1 MKGANKMRK
10 VFMYDLKKLII
21 PYSIYLG
28 IMSIICFSFMLSAER
43 ETYSSFIGM
52 ISAFMLLL
60 IFGTILYGFMYNKRK
75 ISADMYYSL
84 PVTKRQ
90 LFLGKYLAS
99 LVGILVLS
107 ILYIGICFIVFG
119 IAVGLKKM
127 SFELLPLEEQAMR
140 LLISSVLRLVFS
152 IPLFNFCLLFFYKA
166 NSLIDGIIYVSLGCA
181 IVYLIVEIFSCFI
194 LDFSY
199 FPSLPIFVFTHGID
213 QILYGSYFSVSE
225 EVITFYTMIYIL
237 YALLGYGLIAYLLW
251 WVKKD
256 SAIRTQEISHQIFG
270 YKVFLPM
277 TAICIMLFSFIDE
290 KMMDGMNS
298 VNGIVYFIQ
307 FILITIGLFI
317 VYCIYHRYLM
327 FNKMSYLTF
336 GIVTG
341 INLILLILI

>member
-1 MKGANKMRK
+1 
-10 VFMYDLKKLII
+10 
-21 PYSIYLG
+21 
-28 IMSIICFSFMLSAER
+28 MSIICFSFMLSAER

-181 IVYLIVEIFSCFI
+181 IVYLIVE
-194 LDFSY
+194 DRK
-199 FPSLPIFVFTHGID
+199 
-213 QILYGSYFSVSE
+213 SV
-225 EVITFYTMIYIL
+225 V
-237 YALLGYGLIAYLLW
+237 
-251 WVKKD
+251 
-256 SAIRTQEISHQIFG
+256 
-270 YKVFLPM
+270 
-277 TAICIMLFSFIDE
+277 
-290 KMMDGMNS
+290 
-298 VNGIVYFIQ
+298 
-307 FILITIGLFI
+307 
-317 VYCIYHRYLM
+317 
-327 FNKMSYLTF
+327 
-336 GIVTG
+336 
-341 INLILLILI
+341 